1 MKDVYIIILVSFIIK
16 DNFDGFM
23 DYDPDVEFPPVDDE
37 SSDDM
42 NDSSYDGDSE
52 MSF

>member
-1 MKDVYIIILVSFIIK
+1 MSFIIK
-16 DNFDGFM
+16 DNLNM

-42 NDSSYDGDSE
+42 MTTDDSSYDGDSE
-52 MSF
+52 MSITI